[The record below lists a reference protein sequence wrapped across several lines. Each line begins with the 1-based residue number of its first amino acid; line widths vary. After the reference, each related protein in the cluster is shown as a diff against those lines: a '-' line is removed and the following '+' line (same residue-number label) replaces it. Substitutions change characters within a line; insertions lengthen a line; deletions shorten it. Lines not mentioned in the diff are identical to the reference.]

1 AAAAKRLD
9 VAVTAEAPVII
20 LGDAGRLQQVMW
32 NVLSN
37 AVKFTDPDGR
47 VTVTVG
53 IADGSAE
60 LSVADTGIG
69 IAPAFLPFVFEKF
82 RQADGST
89 SRRHGGL
96 GLGLAIARHLVE
108 LHGGSIEARRAGDGC
123 GATFVIRLPLP
134 AP

>member
-1 AAAAKRLD
+1 MLN
-9 VAVTAEAPVII
+9 
-20 LGDAGRLQQVMW
+20 LLC
-32 NVLSN
+32 N

-53 IADGSAE
+53 VADGSAE

-108 LHGGSIEARRAGDGC
+108 LHGGSIEARSDGDGC
-123 GATFVIRLPLP
+123 GATWRR
-134 AP
+134 